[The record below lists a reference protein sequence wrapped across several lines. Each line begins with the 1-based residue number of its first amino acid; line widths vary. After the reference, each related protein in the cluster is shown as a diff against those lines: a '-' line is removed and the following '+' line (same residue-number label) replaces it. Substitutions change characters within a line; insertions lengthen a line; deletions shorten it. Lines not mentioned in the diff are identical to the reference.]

1 MKDVIIITGPTASG
15 KTQISIDIALLIQ
28 NELQKE
34 ASVINFDSLLF
45 YKEISIGTAKP
56 TVEERQNITHY
67 MIDVASISSPMNA
80 ADFIKMGDEIIAS
93 ELAKNKICILVGGSA
108 FYLRAL
114 LKGMYES
121 TTPNEEIKAQVD
133 SMLKEK
139 GISSIIDYLKTHDPE
154 ILKHVHE
161 NDHYRLTR
169 AVEHHLMTGSPIS
182 LEKKKMDDLDPYD
195 FSTNIK
201 NWNIH
206 HIYLDLPK
214 DEHYQIILNRTKK
227 MMENGLL
234 DEINSLKSRG
244 FSMQEKPLVSIGYKE
259 SIDYLN
265 NQFKSLDEC
274 IERIAISTRQLAK
287 SQRTFFNKIKPKNE
301 YHPLLNREQIFTDV
315 KKFLKVT
322 I

>member
-1 MKDVIIITGPTASG
+1 MKNIIIITGPTASG

-28 NELQKE
+28 NELKKDV
-34 ASVINFDSLLF
+34 SVINFDSLLF

-56 TVEERQNITHY
+56 TLEERQNITHH
-67 MIDVASISSPMNA
+67 MVDVASISSPMNA
-80 ADFIKMGDEIIAS
+80 ADFIKMGDQIIAD
-93 ELAKNKICILVGGSA
+93 ELAKDKICILVGGSA

-121 TTPNEEIKAQVD
+121 ASPSDEIKNQVE
-133 SMLKEK
+133 SMLKEE
-139 GISSIIDYLKTHDPE
+139 GISSIISYLKEHDPE
-154 ILKHVHE
+154 ILNHLHE
-161 NDHYRLTR
+161 NDHYRLSR

-195 FSTNIK
+195 FSSNIK
-201 NWNIH
+201 DWNIFH
-206 HIYLDLPK
+206 VYLDLPR
-214 DEHYQIILNRTKK
+214 DEHYQIILKRTKK
-227 MMENGLL
+227 MIEDGLL
-234 DEINSLKSRG
+234 DEINQLKVAG
-244 FSMQEKPLVSIGYKE
+244 FTMQEKPLASIGYKE
-259 SIDYLN
+259 SIEYLN

-301 YHPLLNREQIFTDV
+301 YHPLNNREQIFTDV
-315 KKFLKVT
+315 KNFLKAS